1 MAEKVEKVEVL
12 VNFKFHKD
20 VVRVLDR
27 LAKSGLYK
35 TRVDVVLS
43 ALRSYEPFKRTWE
56 EEVRTKP
63 AQ

>member
-1 MAEKVEKVEVL
+1 MPKEVEKVEVL

-35 TRVDVVLS
+35 TRVDVMLS
-43 ALRSYEPFKRTWE
+43 ALRSYEPFKRIWE
-56 EEVRTKP
+56 EEIRSKR
-63 AQ
+63 A